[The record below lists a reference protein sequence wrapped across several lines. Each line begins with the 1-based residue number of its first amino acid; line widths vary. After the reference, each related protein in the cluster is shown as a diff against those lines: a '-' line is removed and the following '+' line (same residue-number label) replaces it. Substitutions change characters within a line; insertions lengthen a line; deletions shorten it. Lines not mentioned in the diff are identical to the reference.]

1 MEHKNGGNV
10 VFHFKGEDKELKSK
24 LSSATSSL
32 KNAGALI
39 GKAVVAG
46 TAMAGVAI
54 AGLVKKSV
62 QAYSEFEQLEGGLEA
77 LFGKGSKEMQ
87 DILKTSEDAYKN
99 LTMSQNQYL
108 KAFEGSYSIIKNGIG
123 KNADAIKY
131 TNSMIQMS
139 TDLYNTYGGTVETY
153 QSAINWA
160 LKGTYSY
167 LDNLNVGIKGT
178 KEGFIEAANNS
189 GILNK
194 NIKDTSE
201 LTNDQILDVIQ
212 YYVKSAGA
220 LGRTQKEAASTIQGS
235 MNMMKSSWENLVAGF
250 SKDGADVN
258 KLTKQFIKS
267 ASTFITQLIPIVK
280 TALYS
285 ILDALPGLI
294 STITAQ
300 MPAFMTSIIQTLIK
314 LLPQLI
320 TMTIKLMVD
329 VINALATALPT
340 IIPELITA
348 ILDGIMTLLDN
359 IDKLIDCGTKLLYG
373 LIDGLIYAIPVL
385 VEKAPIIIIKLTSA
399 IIRALPLLLK
409 VFLGLPMKLWVSMA
423 KQLPDLIK
431 NVPTIIKKI
440 ISALKGEAG
449 KIKDAGK
456 NIIKGLWKGAGDMKD
471 WVVDK
476 FKGLGKSILSG
487 MKKAL
492 GIKSPSREFAKIGK
506 YSIVGYEVG
515 VKNEKQKL
523 LKLLDNLSVAV
534 QKQLKGKNTNY
545 KDIGKQLGKEFV
557 SGIDSGI
564 NTIKNIKDKIKSSL
578 SNVDLFSNGQLTDL
592 ATIKKQVQQY
602 GNNLKKLKSKLP
614 TGLYSQIAEMDR
626 EEGLNYTSQLLAM
639 NEKDLK
645 AYINNYNSIQKLSTN
660 YANDYYNTQVKT
672 ITTKYSNAL
681 QKEFKSINKLMGG
694 IGKNA
699 TKGLINGM
707 LSQLGSVNGA
717 SKTISKNV
725 INSLKK
731 ALKIK
736 SPSRVMMELGE
747 YTTEGYIEGIASM
760 KQDLNKMMADT
771 FSLSP
776 TLTGTMNNTLRPD
789 VNVSVVNNV
798 ETDPLGQVVNKIK
811 TFSGG
816 AKNDYNY
823 GYGG

>member
-1 MEHKNGGNV
+1 M
-10 VFHFKGEDKELKSK
+10 
-24 LSSATSSL
+24 
-32 KNAGALI
+32 I

-46 TAMAGVAI
+46 TAVAGVAI

-62 QAYSEFEQLEGGLEA
+62 DAYSEFEQLEGGLEA
-77 LFGKGSKEMQ
+77 LFGKGSQEMQ
-87 DILKTSEDAYKN
+87 KILKTSEDAYKN

-131 TNSMIQMS
+131 TNNMIQMS

-178 KEGFIEAANNS
+178 KEGFIEAANKS

-220 LGRTQKEAASTIQGS
+220 LGRTQKEAGETIQGS
-235 MNMMKSSWENLVAGF
+235 MNMMKSSWENLIAGF
-250 SKDGADVN
+250 SKDGANVN
-258 KLTKQFIKS
+258 KLTKQFINS
-267 ASTFITQLIPIVK
+267 AGTFIKNLIPIVK

-285 ILDALPGLI
+285 IIDALPGLV

-300 MPAFMTSIIQTLIK
+300 LPSILTKLLQEVVK

-320 TMTIKLMVD
+320 SMTIKLMID
-329 VINALATALPT
+329 VFTALANALPT
-340 IIPELITA
+340 IIPELIRA

-359 IDKLIDCGTKLLYG
+359 IDLIIDCGVQLLYG
-373 LIDGLIYAIPVL
+373 LIDGLVYAIPVL

-409 VFLGLPMKLWVSMA
+409 VFLGLPLKLWLTMA
-423 KQLPDLIK
+423 KNLPTLIK
-431 NVPTIIKKI
+431 NVPKI
-440 ISALKGEAG
+440 ITSMIKAIKGEFG
-449 KIKDAGK
+449 KIKDVGK
-456 NIIKGLWKGAGDMKD
+456 DIIKGLWKGAGDMKD
-471 WVVDK
+471 YVVDK
-476 FKGLGKSILSG
+476 FKGIGKSILGG

-492 GIKSPSREFAKIGK
+492 GIKSPSKEFAKLGK

-515 VKNEKQKL
+515 VKNEKSKL
-523 LKLLDNLSVAV
+523 LILLDNLSVAI
-534 QKQLKGKNTNY
+534 QKQLQGKNTNY
-545 KDIGKQLGKEFV
+545 KKLGKQLGKEFV
-557 SGIDSGI
+557 SGIENSV
-564 NTIKNIKDKIKSSL
+564 NTIKNIKNNIKNNLSSIDLFDNGQITDL
-578 SNVDLFSNGQLTDL
+578 SN
-592 ATIKKQVQQY
+592 IKQQVKEY
-602 GNNLKKLKSKLP
+602 GNNLKKLKNKIP
-614 TGLYSQIAEMDR
+614 TGLYSQIAQMDR
-626 EEGLNYTSQLLAM
+626 EEGLDYTTQLLSM
-639 NEKDLK
+639 STKELKQYVKDYK
-645 AYINNYNSIQKLSTN
+645 DIQKLSN
-660 YANDYYNTQVKT
+660 SYANDYYNTQVKN
-672 ITTKYSNAL
+672 ITSKYSKSL

-694 IGKNA
+694 IGKQA

-707 LSQLGSVNGA
+707 LSQLSGIAGA

-736 SPSRVMMELGE
+736 SPSRVMEELGE
-747 YTTEGYIEGIASM
+747 YTTQGYIKGIAYM
-760 KQDLNKMMADT
+760 KNDLNKMMNDT
-771 FSLSP
+771 FTLSP
-776 TLTGTMNNTLRPD
+776 SMTGTMNNTLSPN
-789 VNVSVVNNV
+789 VNVVNNVNV
-798 ETDPLGQVVNKIK
+798 ETDPLGQVVSKIK